1 MKKWLY
7 DSVRDVDQA
16 PIDRLRQFPREP
28 DMLVYGLRSLG
39 ALIIRELLHIYNH
52 FEIIG
57 HQNLRT
63 NRSLVIVANHCSHID
78 TLCLLA
84 ALPLRKLHRAF
95 PAAASDYFFQSVP
108 RLWAAA
114 ILVNALPFARQ
125 ARVRQSL
132 SLCRELLANP
142 GTILIIFP
150 EGTRSTTGEVGE
162 FKSGIG
168 ALVAGR
174 DVAVAPC
181 FIDGSFQAWPKGK
194 RFPRPRK
201 VRLIVG
207 TPRNYRDRGT
217 DKIDICAIAAE
228 LRDAVNQLRPSKW
241 KPLKELSLVG
251 TVPSCF
257 IARGFQIRATDKALL
272 LFHRGHEHSGR
283 WQETVDSLD
292 LDDVAIFAWD
302 ARGHGRSP
310 GDRGAA
316 KSLHDVIKDVDAF
329 ARHVSEK
336 FGIPIENMIVL
347 AHSLAG
353 VTVTAWIHDYAPPI
367 RGHDFGDGRI
377 SREALHS
384 IRNSGAANPST
395 AIRKELREIEN
406 AHARS

>member
-1 MKKWLY
+1 MKKRVY
-7 DSVRDVDQA
+7 DSVRDLDQA
-16 PIDRLRQFPREP
+16 PTDRLRQFPREP

-39 ALIIRELLHIYNH
+39 ALIIRGLLHIYNH

-63 NRSLVIVANHCSHID
+63 NRSLIVVANHCSHMD

-168 ALVAGR
+168 ALLAGR

-194 RFPRPRK
+194 RFPRPRR
-201 VRLIVG
+201 VRLVVG
-207 TPRNYRDRGT
+207 MPRNYRDRGT
-217 DKIDICAIAAE
+217 DKIGICAIAAE
-228 LRDAVNQLRPSKW
+228 LRDAVNELRPGNGS
-241 KPLKELSLVG
+241 
-251 TVPSCF
+251 
-257 IARGFQIRATDKALL
+257 
-272 LFHRGHEHSGR
+272 H
-283 WQETVDSLD
+283 
-292 LDDVAIFAWD
+292 
-302 ARGHGRSP
+302 
-310 GDRGAA
+310 
-316 KSLHDVIKDVDAF
+316 
-329 ARHVSEK
+329 
-336 FGIPIENMIVL
+336 
-347 AHSLAG
+347 
-353 VTVTAWIHDYAPPI
+353 
-367 RGHDFGDGRI
+367 
-377 SREALHS
+377 
-384 IRNSGAANPST
+384 
-395 AIRKELREIEN
+395 
-406 AHARS
+406 

>member
-1 MKKWLY
+1 MKNWLY
-7 DSVRDVDQA
+7 DGVRDVDQA
-16 PIDRLRQFPREP
+16 PIDRLRQFPRAP
-28 DMLVYGLRSLG
+28 DIIVYGLRSLG
-39 ALIIRELLHIYNH
+39 ALIIRGLLHIYNH

-132 SLCRELLANP
+132 SLCRELLAHP

-201 VRLIVG
+201 VQLVIG

-217 DKIDICAIAAE
+217 DKMEICAIAAE
-228 LRDAVNQLRPSKW
+228 LRNAVNKLRPTNGS
-241 KPLKELSLVG
+241 
-251 TVPSCF
+251 
-257 IARGFQIRATDKALL
+257 
-272 LFHRGHEHSGR
+272 H
-283 WQETVDSLD
+283 
-292 LDDVAIFAWD
+292 
-302 ARGHGRSP
+302 
-310 GDRGAA
+310 
-316 KSLHDVIKDVDAF
+316 
-329 ARHVSEK
+329 
-336 FGIPIENMIVL
+336 
-347 AHSLAG
+347 
-353 VTVTAWIHDYAPPI
+353 
-367 RGHDFGDGRI
+367 
-377 SREALHS
+377 
-384 IRNSGAANPST
+384 
-395 AIRKELREIEN
+395 
-406 AHARS
+406 

>member
-39 ALIIRELLHIYNH
+39 ALIIRRLLQIYNH

-114 ILVNALPFARQ
+114 ILVNALPFGRQ

-181 FIDGSFQAWPKGK
+181 FIDGSFHAWPKGK

-201 VRLIVG
+201 VRLVVG
-207 TPRNYRDRGT
+207 TPRNYGNRGT
-217 DKIDICAIAAE
+217 DKNDICAIAAE
-228 LRDAVNQLRPSKW
+228 LRDAVNQLHP
-241 KPLKELSLVG
+241 
-251 TVPSCF
+251 
-257 IARGFQIRATDKALL
+257 
-272 LFHRGHEHSGR
+272 
-283 WQETVDSLD
+283 
-292 LDDVAIFAWD
+292 
-302 ARGHGRSP
+302 
-310 GDRGAA
+310 
-316 KSLHDVIKDVDAF
+316 
-329 ARHVSEK
+329 
-336 FGIPIENMIVL
+336 
-347 AHSLAG
+347 
-353 VTVTAWIHDYAPPI
+353 
-367 RGHDFGDGRI
+367 
-377 SREALHS
+377 
-384 IRNSGAANPST
+384 ANGS
-395 AIRKELREIEN
+395 
-406 AHARS
+406 H

>member
-7 DSVRDVDQA
+7 DSARDVDRA
-16 PIDRLRQFPREP
+16 AIYRLRQFPREP
-28 DMLVYGLRSLG
+28 DMFVYGLRSLG
-39 ALIIRELLHIYNH
+39 ALIIRGLLHVYNH
-52 FEIIG
+52 FEIVG
-57 HQNLRT
+57 HHNLRT

-114 ILVNALPFARQ
+114 ILVNAMPFARQ

-150 EGTRSTTGEVGE
+150 EGTRSKTGKVGE

-168 ALVAGR
+168 ALVSGC

-181 FIDGSFQAWPKGK
+181 FIDGSFEAWPKGK

-217 DKIDICAIAAE
+217 DKIQISAIAAE
-228 LRDAVNQLRPSKW
+228 LRDAVH
-241 KPLKELSLVG
+241 ELC
-251 TVPSCF
+251 P
-257 IARGFQIRATDKALL
+257 
-272 LFHRGHEHSGR
+272 
-283 WQETVDSLD
+283 
-292 LDDVAIFAWD
+292 
-302 ARGHGRSP
+302 
-310 GDRGAA
+310 
-316 KSLHDVIKDVDAF
+316 
-329 ARHVSEK
+329 
-336 FGIPIENMIVL
+336 
-347 AHSLAG
+347 
-353 VTVTAWIHDYAPPI
+353 
-367 RGHDFGDGRI
+367 
-377 SREALHS
+377 
-384 IRNSGAANPST
+384 ANGS
-395 AIRKELREIEN
+395 
-406 AHARS
+406 H

>member
-1 MKKWLY
+1 MKKRLY

-28 DMLVYGLRSLG
+28 DIIVYGLRSLG
-39 ALIIRELLHIYNH
+39 ALIIRGLLHIYNH

-63 NRSLVIVANHCSHID
+63 NRSLVVVANHCSHID

-132 SLCRELLANP
+132 SLCRELLAHP

-181 FIDGSFQAWPKGK
+181 FIDGSFRVWPKGK

-201 VRLIVG
+201 VRLVVG
-207 TPRNYRDRGT
+207 TLRNYRDRG
-217 DKIDICAIAAE
+217 KEKNDICAIAAE
-228 LRDAVNQLRPSKW
+228 LRDAVNELRPKN
-241 KPLKELSLVG
+241 
-251 TVPSCF
+251 
-257 IARGFQIRATDKALL
+257 
-272 LFHRGHEHSGR
+272 
-283 WQETVDSLD
+283 
-292 LDDVAIFAWD
+292 
-302 ARGHGRSP
+302 
-310 GDRGAA
+310 GD
-316 KSLHDVIKDVDAF
+316 H
-329 ARHVSEK
+329 
-336 FGIPIENMIVL
+336 
-347 AHSLAG
+347 
-353 VTVTAWIHDYAPPI
+353 
-367 RGHDFGDGRI
+367 
-377 SREALHS
+377 
-384 IRNSGAANPST
+384 
-395 AIRKELREIEN
+395 
-406 AHARS
+406 

>member
-7 DSVRDVDQA
+7 DAVRDIDQA
-16 PIDRLRQFPREP
+16 PVDRLRQFPRQP

-39 ALIIRELLHIYNH
+39 ALIIRGLLHVYNH

-57 HQNLRT
+57 QQNLRT

-95 PAAASDYFFQSVP
+95 PAAASDYFFQSIP

-150 EGTRSTTGEVGE
+150 EGTRSTTGEVAE

-174 DVAVAPC
+174 DVTVAPC
-181 FIDGSFQAWPKGK
+181 FIDGSFRAWPKGK

-201 VRLIVG
+201 VRLVVG
-207 TPRNYRDRGT
+207 RPRNYCNRGT
-217 DKIDICAIAAE
+217 DKNDICAIAAE
-228 LRDAVNQLRPSKW
+228 LRDAVNQLHP
-241 KPLKELSLVG
+241 
-251 TVPSCF
+251 
-257 IARGFQIRATDKALL
+257 
-272 LFHRGHEHSGR
+272 
-283 WQETVDSLD
+283 
-292 LDDVAIFAWD
+292 
-302 ARGHGRSP
+302 
-310 GDRGAA
+310 
-316 KSLHDVIKDVDAF
+316 
-329 ARHVSEK
+329 
-336 FGIPIENMIVL
+336 
-347 AHSLAG
+347 
-353 VTVTAWIHDYAPPI
+353 
-367 RGHDFGDGRI
+367 
-377 SREALHS
+377 
-384 IRNSGAANPST
+384 ANGS
-395 AIRKELREIEN
+395 
-406 AHARS
+406 H

>member
-1 MKKWLY
+1 MRKWLY
-7 DSVRDVDQA
+7 DSARDVDQA

-28 DMLVYGLRSLG
+28 DMLVYGLRSLA
-39 ALIIRELLHIYNH
+39 ALIIRALLRIYNH

-63 NRSLVIVANHCSHID
+63 NRSLVLVANHCSHID

-132 SLCRELLANP
+132 SLCRELLADP

-181 FIDGSFQAWPKGK
+181 FIDGSFRAWPKGK
-194 RFPRPRK
+194 RLPRPRK
-201 VRLIVG
+201 VRLIVA
-207 TPRNYRDRGT
+207 TPRNYRDRRT

-228 LRDAVNQLRPSKW
+228 LRDAVNGLRPVNGS
-241 KPLKELSLVG
+241 
-251 TVPSCF
+251 
-257 IARGFQIRATDKALL
+257 
-272 LFHRGHEHSGR
+272 H
-283 WQETVDSLD
+283 
-292 LDDVAIFAWD
+292 
-302 ARGHGRSP
+302 
-310 GDRGAA
+310 
-316 KSLHDVIKDVDAF
+316 
-329 ARHVSEK
+329 
-336 FGIPIENMIVL
+336 
-347 AHSLAG
+347 
-353 VTVTAWIHDYAPPI
+353 
-367 RGHDFGDGRI
+367 
-377 SREALHS
+377 
-384 IRNSGAANPST
+384 
-395 AIRKELREIEN
+395 
-406 AHARS
+406 